1 MKNIKI
7 LTANDT
13 VNDCLKIEPN
23 KHSDT
28 DLAWLTRVSRF
39 TASMQKNCRKCITQ
53 LKHAERKMMRNCS
66 ELTRLWKKQIP
77 ISPSNKAYC
86 RSCGSKL
93 LGNGNYCPNCGQK
106 LSWKGQEFD
115 LLFDDL
121 TDELSLI
128 EIETS
133 VPKVLIYP
141 NLIYFKQ

>member
-7 LTANDT
+7 LTANST
-13 VNDCLKIEPN
+13 AIGFKIEPN

-28 DLAWLTRVSRF
+28 DLAWLTELADKF
-39 TASMQKNCRKCITQ
+39 P
-53 LKHAERKMMRNCS
+53 AEKLQTMYDSIKARREKDDA
-66 ELTRLWKKQIP
+66 ELFVDKAVEKQIP

-86 RSCGSKL
+86 RSCGFKL
-93 LGNGNYCPNCGQK
+93 SGSENFCSNCGQK
-106 LSWKGQEFD
+106 LNWKGQEFD

-121 TDELSLI
+121 TDELNLI

>member
-28 DLAWLTRVSRF
+28 DLDWLTELADKF
-39 TASMQKNCRKCITQ
+39 PAEELQKMYESINARREKDD
-53 LKHAERKMMRNCS
+53 AELFVDKAV
-66 ELTRLWKKQIP
+66 EKQIP

-86 RSCGSKL
+86 RSCGFKL
-93 LGNGNYCPNCGQK
+93 SGSENHCSNCGQK
-106 LSWKGQEFD
+106 LNWKGQEFD

-121 TDELSLI
+121 SDELSLI

>member
-7 LTANDT
+7 LTR
-13 VNDCLKIEPN
+13 NDCLKIEPN

-28 DLAWLTRVSRF
+28 DLAWLTELADKF
-39 TASMQKNCRKCITQ
+39 TVEELQTMYNSIKARREKDD
-53 LKHAERKMMRNCS
+53 AELFVDKAV
-66 ELTRLWKKQIP
+66 EKQIP

-93 LGNGNYCPNCGQK
+93 FGNENYCSNCGQK
-106 LSWKGQEFD
+106 LNWKGQEFD
-115 LLFDDL
+115 LPFDDL
-121 TDELSLI
+121 SDELSLI
-128 EIETS
+128 EVETS

>member
-7 LTANDT
+7 STANGT

-23 KHSDT
+23 EHSDT
-28 DLAWLTRVSRF
+28 DLAWLTELADKFS
-39 TASMQKNCRKCITQ
+39 
-53 LKHAERKMMRNCS
+53 AE
-66 ELTRLWKKQIP
+66 ELQTMYDSIKAHREKDDAELFVDKAVEKQIP

-93 LGNGNYCPNCGQK
+93 LESGNYCSNCGQK
-106 LSWKGQEFD
+106 LNWKGQEFD

-121 TDELSLI
+121 TDELNLI

>member
-7 LTANDT
+7 LTANGT

-23 KHSDT
+23 EHSDT
-28 DLAWLTRVSRF
+28 DLAWLTELADKF
-39 TASMQKNCRKCITQ
+39 P
-53 LKHAERKMMRNCS
+53 AE
-66 ELTRLWKKQIP
+66 ELQTMYDSIKARREKDDAELFVDKAVEKQIP

-93 LGNGNYCPNCGQK
+93 SGGENFCSNCGQK
-106 LSWKGQEFD
+106 LNWKGQEFD

-121 TDELSLI
+121 SDELSLI

>member
-1 MKNIKI
+1 MKNVEIP
-7 LTANDT
+7 TA
-13 VNDCLKIEPN
+13 NDCLKIEPN

-28 DLAWLTRVSRF
+28 DLAWLTELANKF
-39 TASMQKNCRKCITQ
+39 TAEELQTMYDSIKARREKDD
-53 LKHAERKMMRNCS
+53 AELFVDKAV
-66 ELTRLWKKQIP
+66 EKQIP

-93 LGNGNYCPNCGQK
+93 LGDGNYCSNCGQK
-106 LSWKGQEFD
+106 LNWKGQEFD
-115 LLFDDL
+115 LLFNDV

>member
-1 MKNIKI
+1 MKWTVNKMTNEEIIKKIDMMIAQEGTLGEFSKMGKDFYIKNIE
-7 LTANDT
+7 A
-13 VNDCLKIEPN
+13 LKIAKQAVE
-23 KHSDT
+23 
-28 DLAWLTRVSRF
+28 
-39 TASMQKNCRKCITQ
+39 
-53 LKHAERKMMRNCS
+53 
-66 ELTRLWKKQIP
+66 KQIP

-93 LGNGNYCPNCGQK
+93 LGSENFCSNCGQK
-106 LSWKGQEFD
+106 LNWKGKEFD

-121 TDELSLI
+121 TDELNLI

>member
-13 VNDCLKIEPN
+13 VNDCFKIEPN

-28 DLAWLTRVSRF
+28 DLAWLTELADKF
-39 TASMQKNCRKCITQ
+39 TAEELQKMYESINARREKED
-53 LKHAERKMMRNCS
+53 AELFIDKAV
-66 ELTRLWKKQIP
+66 EKQIP
-77 ISPSNKAYC
+77 ISLSNKAYC
-86 RSCGSKL
+86 RSCGFKL
-93 LGNGNYCPNCGQK
+93 LESENYCSYCGQK
-106 LSWKGQEFD
+106 LNWKGQEFD

-121 TDELSLI
+121 TDELNLI
-128 EIETS
+128 EIKTS

>member
-13 VNDCLKIEPN
+13 VNDCFKIEPN

-28 DLAWLTRVSRF
+28 DLAWLTELADKF
-39 TASMQKNCRKCITQ
+39 TAEELQKMYESINARREKED
-53 LKHAERKMMRNCS
+53 AELFIDKAV
-66 ELTRLWKKQIP
+66 EKQIP

-93 LGNGNYCPNCGQK
+93 SESENYCPNCGQK
-106 LSWKGQEFD
+106 LNWKGQEFD

-141 NLIYFKQ
+141 NLIYYKQ

>member
-1 MKNIKI
+1 MYNSIK
-7 LTANDT
+7 ARREKD
-13 VNDCLKIEPN
+13 D
-23 KHSDT
+23 
-28 DLAWLTRVSRF
+28 
-39 TASMQKNCRKCITQ
+39 
-53 LKHAERKMMRNCS
+53 AELFVDKAV
-66 ELTRLWKKQIP
+66 EKQIP

-93 LGNGNYCPNCGQK
+93 LGNENYCPNCGQK
-106 LSWKGQEFD
+106 LNWKGQEFD

>member
-7 LTANDT
+7 LTA
-13 VNDCLKIEPN
+13 NDCLKIEPN

-28 DLAWLTRVSRF
+28 DLAWLTELANKF
-39 TASMQKNCRKCITQ
+39 TAEELQTMYDSIKARREKDD
-53 LKHAERKMMRNCS
+53 AELFVDKAV
-66 ELTRLWKKQIP
+66 EKQIP
-77 ISPSNKAYC
+77 ISPSSKAYC

-93 LGNGNYCPNCGQK
+93 LGGGNYCSNCGQK
-106 LSWKGQEFD
+106 LNWKGQEFD
-115 LLFDDL
+115 LLFNDV
-121 TDELSLI
+121 TNELNLI

>member
-1 MKNIKI
+1 MKARIPPKI
-7 LTANDT
+7 P
-13 VNDCLKIEPN
+13 K
-23 KHSDT
+23 
-28 DLAWLTRVSRF
+28 
-39 TASMQKNCRKCITQ
+39 Q
-53 LKHAERKMMRNCS
+53 LKQEAERIAKSAYEQIREKENKDITRREKDDA
-66 ELTRLWKKQIP
+66 ELFVDKAVEKQIP

-93 LGNGNYCPNCGQK
+93 LGNENYCSNCGQK
-106 LSWKGQEFD
+106 LNWKGQEFD

-121 TDELSLI
+121 TDELNLI

>member
-23 KHSDT
+23 EHSDT
-28 DLAWLTRVSRF
+28 DLAWLTELADKFS
-39 TASMQKNCRKCITQ
+39 
-53 LKHAERKMMRNCS
+53 AE
-66 ELTRLWKKQIP
+66 ELQTMYDSIKTRREKDDAELFVDKAVEKQIP

-86 RSCGSKL
+86 SSCGFKL
-93 LGNGNYCPNCGQK
+93 SGSENYCSNCGQK
-106 LSWKGQEFD
+106 LNWKGQEFD
-115 LLFDDL
+115 LLFDNL
-121 TDELSLI
+121 TDELNLI